1 MKPFPIA
8 VVGAGS
14 QVAEEAADYLPMPGD
29 MAVFRMPVIDD
40 VPRQAAEAA
49 HVVLSELLGKMRA
62 HDFVSAAVPSV
73 DLSGLSAEALAVT
86 NQSLGQGEVSAVVI
100 DGSSAAASWRIEES
114 AFASVWH
121 VLGLDAEGGIVSD
134 HLEVGPV
141 PSVIRRVMAEQA
153 MPTAAPAAAPAGVM
167 NSPAILAELRDQA
180 ARWRPGDAAHI
191 VNLSLLPVN
200 PTDLDYLT
208 RALGSGPVTLLSR
221 GYGNCRIT
229 STGLPN
235 TWWVQYFNSMDV
247 LILNTIEVVDVPEA
261 ALAAVEDFE
270 DSIERIAEWLETL
283 LDD

>member
-49 HVVLSELLGKMRA
+49 HVVLSELLAKMRA
-62 HDFVSAAVPSV
+62 HDFASAAVPSV

-86 NQSLGQGEVSAVVI
+86 NQSLGQGEVSAVVV
-100 DGSSAAASWRIEES
+100 DGSAAASWRIEES

-141 PSVIRRVMAEQA
+141 PSVIRRVMAAQA
-153 MPTAAPAAAPAGVM
+153 MPDTLPPNAPAGVM

-180 ARWRPGDAAHI
+180 ARWQPGDVAHI